1 MEDIRLHLIDLL
13 SEVSIFPSKD
23 LLISILSN
31 KCIEIQH
38 EELPNSEALQSI
50 LRASRAIER
59 KTGVSPLCISQGT
72 YKHEIN
78 GEDVETPIFLRNV
91 EPYETHSGSIRFN
104 PVGELELN
112 PYLKNLFLEKSSDTF
127 KNFES
132 LELNSGID
140 KEKLNKSKSYIGNFD
155 PRRFAFIR
163 EIKNLT
169 HEDVCYSSALVEIY
183 GNEVEHNITF
193 LEKNKDLFAIDS
205 AQSKVTQTI
214 NEQSILVQGPPGT
227 GKSQVLSNF
236 LGQTLNN
243 KKTALVV
250 SEKQAAINILCAQLD
265 ATRLTSLYF
274 KIPSKNTNRAFI
286 DSLKNSW
293 DKVDKSNQLYHRP
306 CFKDLINNREKFK
319 LIAKV
324 AKEENC
330 STLRLI
336 EAIDIPTSVKL
347 ENLPHSNVSFA
358 DLYVVKSVWESIPTG
373 NANMLKHLRKDGI
386 DLGFKLLEK
395 EVLKSISVLS
405 NLSEIKT
412 WYDAKKYL
420 EKSLSYHSF
429 NSEPYTS
436 YGKHLNNKGSS
447 FLKNYNEYEKLKGKL
462 NLLREQQLHWKNPP
476 TYDELTILE
485 KDFNQRKGV
494 LTLILWWAKWR
505 KYTRT
510 PQLDP
515 IEQIKKRKAYFR
527 VINKLNKVEEKLH
540 SVGFNNLEIELP
552 IVSKLLKSTNLDS
565 WSEFQKENTALKHRD
580 IYYSLSSL
588 KRYFKLTDEDEPLK
602 LLESFIHSKDFLY
615 KNWSSI
621 EKIPQ
626 SLLPFWN
633 EDLSFFILSVKES
646 LKRRIL
652 LEHPD
657 LNGYTKEKIFSETNL
672 VNNKFDSEAL
682 QLSKNILHLW
692 VTAFKRLEALTRKDP
707 RKLSAE
713 EKVLRKKLKRG
724 KSILT
729 REFAKK
735 RSHKPIR
742 ELLSSEARLWIDV
755 LKPIWLGNP
764 SLLADHLPM
773 EKEMFDFVV
782 SDESSQLLLSHSI
795 GAFQR
800 GKKSIIC
807 GDPQQMV
814 PSSYFKKK
822 QTIEMSLLQHAFYH
836 LPKIFLSNHYRSKHP
851 RLIAF
856 SNVNFYENRLKSF
869 QDVKAIEDPIEH
881 HFIPDGVFHER
892 QNKKEAEAVAQK
904 IENEI
909 DTKLKIGIVAFSEL
923 QLQLIHECLKDEIR
937 IKLNKRIEE
946 KSAFSHS
953 LENVQ
958 GDECDLLL
966 ISMGYGFNKDGNF
979 EMRFGPI
986 NIHGGHHRLNVLF
999 SRARQKIHYFSSV
1012 ELKNFSKS
1020 NNEGVQHLIKWF
1032 ELMSQTTIPIQPKK
1046 GLKFDEIIRM
1056 SDGFDDLLSYTRVY
1070 KDRGY
1075 TIKI

>member
-1 MEDIRLHLIDLL
+1 MEDIRLHLVDLL
-13 SEVSIFPSKD
+13 SEVTVFPSKD
-23 LLISILSN
+23 LLVSILSN
-31 KCIEIQH
+31 KCIEIQD
-38 EELPNSEALQSI
+38 EELPNNEALQSI
-50 LRASRAIER
+50 LRASREIER

-72 YKHEIN
+72 YKHEIK
-78 GEDVETPIFLRNV
+78 GKDVETPIFLRNV
-91 EPYETHSGSIRFN
+91 EPYLTQSGSIRFDR
-104 PVGELELN
+104 VGELELN
-112 PYLKNLFLEKSSDTF
+112 PYLKNLLLEKSSDTF
-127 KNFES
+127 KNIEE
-132 LELNSGID
+132 LELSSRID
-140 KEKLNKSKSYIGNFD
+140 KEKLDNSKSYIGNFD

-163 EIKNLT
+163 EIKSLT
-169 HEDVCYSSALVEIY
+169 QEDINYSSALVEIY
-183 GNEVEHNITF
+183 GNEVENNIKF
-193 LEKNKDLFAIDS
+193 QDKDKDLFPIDS
-205 AQSKVTQTI
+205 AQSMVTQTI

-236 LGQTLNN
+236 LGHTLNN

-250 SEKQAAINILCAQLD
+250 SEKQSAIDILCAQLD
-265 ATRLTSLYF
+265 AKRLMSLYF
-274 KIPSKNTNRAFI
+274 KLPSKNTNRAFI
-286 DSLKNSW
+286 DSLKKSW
-293 DKVDKSNQLYHRP
+293 DTIDNSKISYHKP
-306 CFKDLINNREKFK
+306 CFKDLIKNRKKFN

-324 AKEENC
+324 AQEENC
-330 STLRLI
+330 STLNLI
-336 EAIDIPTSVKL
+336 ETIDLPASVKL
-347 ENLPHSNVSFA
+347 ENLPQSNVRFA
-358 DLYVVKSVWESIPTG
+358 DLNAVKAAWEAIPTG
-373 NANMLKHLRKDGI
+373 NAHIIRHFRKPGI
-386 DLGFKLLEK
+386 DLGFKLLKK

-405 NLSEIKT
+405 NLSQIKT

-436 YGKHLNNKGSS
+436 YGKHLNNKGSF

-462 NLLREQQLHWKNPP
+462 NILKEQQLHWKNPP

-494 LTLILWWAKWR
+494 FTLILWRSKWR
-505 KYTRT
+505 KYTRA
-510 PQLDP
+510 PQLNP
-515 IEQIKKRKAYFR
+515 VEQIKKRKAYFKAL
-527 VINKLNKVEEKLH
+527 NKLNKVQEKLY
-540 SVGFNNLEIELP
+540 SVGFNDLEIELP
-552 IVSKLLKSTNLDS
+552 IVSKLLKSTNLTS
-565 WSEFQKENTALKHRD
+565 WSEFQKENTATKHRD
-580 IYYSLSSL
+580 IYYCLSGL
-588 KRYFKLTDEDEPLK
+588 KRYFKLADEDEPLK
-602 LLESFIHSKDFLY
+602 FLESFIHIEDFLFEY
-615 KNWSSI
+615 WSSI
-621 EKIPQ
+621 EEIPP

-633 EDLSFFILSVKES
+633 DDLSYFISTIKEA
-646 LKRRIL
+646 LKRRIF
-652 LEHPD
+652 LEHPSLD
-657 LNGYTKEKIFSETNL
+657 GYTKKKMFSETNL

-682 QLSKNILHLW
+682 QLSKNILHTW
-692 VTAFKRLEALTRKDP
+692 STEFKRLETLTRKDP

-713 EKVLRKKLKRG
+713 EKALRKKLKRG

-742 ELLSSEARLWIDV
+742 ELLSSEARPWIDV

-856 SNVNFYENRLKSF
+856 SNANFYENRLKSF
-869 QDVKAIEDPIEH
+869 QDVNAIEDSIEH
-881 HFIPDGVFHER
+881 HFVPDGIFHER

-909 DTKLKIGIVAFSEL
+909 DTKSKIGIVAFSEV
-923 QLQLIHECLKDEIR
+923 QLQLIHECLKSEIR
-937 IKLNKRIEE
+937 VKLNKRIEE

-1012 ELKNFSKS
+1012 ELGDFTKS
-1020 NNEGVQHLIKWF
+1020 NNEGVQHLVKWF
-1032 ELMSQTTIPIQPKK
+1032 ELMSQTNKPMPHHKY
-1046 GLKFDEIIRM
+1046 LKFEEIIRM

-1070 KDRGY
+1070 QDRGY
-1075 TIKI
+1075 AIEI